1 MTFQEFDRL
10 IKATS
15 KYEVFSQFAAAE
27 GSAFLTKEDASFIWE
42 FGRNPS
48 FSTIRQLSGLSQA
61 KFALAYPPKQRSLEN
76 WDTGKRTPSA
86 NLIPLLAFA
95 VFSDFC
101 SR

>member
-27 GSAFLTKEDASFIWE
+27 GSAFLTKKDASFIWE

-48 FSTIRQLSGLSQA
+48 FST
-61 KFALAYPPKQRSLEN
+61 
-76 WDTGKRTPSA
+76 TPSSA
-86 NLIPLLAFA
+86 TKYMGIVSTTEATAPEDPSLYTWSQYKDLGITYDNSTGVPTIIIN
-95 VFSDFC
+95 
-101 SR
+101 